1 MNIDESWLNETNFTR
16 MMWCPPQTPATI
28 TARAISHRIS
38 LIAALDT
45 EGCIYYS
52 LTQANTDSDV
62 MMIFLQHLVEQ
73 LDLERPSW
81 RDDTLLLLDG
91 AKYHLSSQVREYM
104 RKLDLQVIWSGP
116 YSYST
121 APIETVFAALKFGE
135 LNPDRKPS
143 GKKVSALLLI
153 LTF

>member
-1 MNIDESWLNETNFTR
+1 M
-16 MMWCPPQTPATI
+16 
-28 TARAISHRIS
+28 
-38 LIAALDT
+38 IAALDT